1 MQNAL
6 LKNHPRGTIKRH
18 TGLYVANLAW
28 YHRMIQYKPI
38 PKDDAGATLR
48 GSRETFFGAGSLN
61 INTGLNPAVI
71 IRSED
76 GSYGCVINITENGS
90 DFSLHAEKAV
100 EQAIAK
106 FAVNKISKDSIETAL
121 IGGSD
126 SAKWKTTKLIGIL
139 RKAKLPMNE
148 FDLNGMFYRKLY
160 FDPKSGVAKVFREE
174 VNTAH
179 WNPGS
184 ASLSLN
190 DGTRGFSEGHVGGVV
205 TNATRFFR
213 QQSTFKALREHIIP
227 EHLQITPGKPF
238 YLWSAACS
246 SGVEA
251 YSYAM
256 YIHRLLTRARAGIPF
271 MVFGTDINE
280 KLVKTATE
288 GEYDVAGKDL
298 AEYGAYFNRYGTIN
312 GSSVK
317 FGDEIKKFVSF
328 RRFDLKNKPR
338 SRKFRMIV
346 CANVFQYYQDDAR
359 EHFLGNF
366 ISALERPGYIFA
378 NPLTPNLAKKIGLE
392 VLSKYQMMR
401 AL

>member
-1 MQNAL
+1 MRA
-6 LKNHPRGTIKRH
+6 TINRYA
-18 TGLYVANLAW
+18 GLYVTTLSW
-28 YHRMIQYKPI
+28 YHRMIQYKLI
-38 PKDDAGATLR
+38 PKDDAGVTLQ
-48 GSRETFFGAGSLN
+48 GNREIFFGASALN
-61 INTGLNPAVI
+61 VNLGLNPAIVI
-71 IRSED
+71 RAKD
-76 GSYGCVINITENGS
+76 GSYGCVINITKDGS
-90 DFSLHAEKAV
+90 DFSPYAEKAI

-106 FAVNKISKDSIETAL
+106 FAVNKISGDSIETAL

-126 SAKWKTTKLIGIL
+126 SAKWKATKLTGIL
-139 RKAKLPMNE
+139 RKTKLPTNE

-160 FDPKSGVAKVFREE
+160 FDPKSGLAKVFREE

-227 EHLQITPGKPF
+227 EHLQIAPGKPF

-256 YIHRLLTRARAGIPF
+256 YIHRLLARARAGIPF

-280 KLVKTATE
+280 KLVKTATK

-298 AEYGAYFNRYGTIN
+298 AEYSAYFKRYGTVN
-312 GSSVK
+312 GSIVK

-338 SRKFRMIV
+338 SRKFCMIV

-366 ISALERPGYIFA
+366 ISAIERPGYIFA
-378 NPLTPNLAKKIGLE
+378 NPLTPNLAKKVGLE
-392 VLSKYQMMR
+392 VLSKYQIMR